1 MRNESDR
8 KYNMAVSIFF
18 SPLAD
23 KSERDRMA
31 HFFMRACVRKVED
44 LACMTEYL
52 RTEGNSSSLKLHQQL
67 LKQEIPCEL

>member
-31 HFFMRACVRKVED
+31 HFFMRACVRKVD
-44 LACMTEYL
+44 GLA
-52 RTEGNSSSLKLHQQL
+52 
-67 LKQEIPCEL
+67 